1 MCKKHKRIRIPLPS
15 FVRKPLSS
23 ATSRRPDLYVQPG
36 FTQPHHYFGCVFAAE
51 ECRCFLCSHQ
61 CAHALISERPGRL
74 LMRVV
79 SCSRRHLRKM
89 WMQFRQMTRGTM
101 HLHALA
107 CECNLGRQRVEF
119 A

>member
-1 MCKKHKRIRIPLPS
+1 
-15 FVRKPLSS
+15 
-23 ATSRRPDLYVQPG
+23 
-36 FTQPHHYFGCVFAAE
+36 
-51 ECRCFLCSHQ
+51 
-61 CAHALISERPGRL
+61 
-74 LMRVV
+74 MRVV